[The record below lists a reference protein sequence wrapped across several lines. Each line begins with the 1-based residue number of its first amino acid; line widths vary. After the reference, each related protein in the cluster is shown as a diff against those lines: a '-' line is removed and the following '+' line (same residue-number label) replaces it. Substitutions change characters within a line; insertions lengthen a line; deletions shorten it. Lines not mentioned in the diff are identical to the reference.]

1 MISTRNLLIL
11 VVVAVVMVAVT
22 VALYSGPKRGP
33 GGFEAG
39 APLMQGLAPEKVQT
53 IALTQGATTVTL
65 KRKDKGFVIAERD
78 GYPAAPGKVNEL
90 LLACMDVRCRSKV
103 TDAKSNH
110 SDLGV
115 VEGGADALSIVF
127 KDAADKT
134 LTGMVRGKTGESGG
148 PYVRLIDK
156 DTVYVAENNI
166 YVTVAPAW
174 FTDKKLI
181 DVKSEDI
188 RRVDVEAG
196 GGKYVITRDEKGA
209 VALTPIPAGKRVKE
223 SVRDTVLNALGGFEF
238 TDVSSAATT
247 PLDWDATYTCQ
258 LASELVYTVKLAKKD
273 NKHYAKVSA
282 ASSNTGS
289 VKITRSEGDEE
300 LKKKEALLQGVE
312 KARDFTPRHAPWV
325 YEVPSWTAEKLRHP
339 LADLVEDIPKETPP
353 AQTDAAPTTPP
364 SPAAPAPAAAPAP
377 KTPPAP
383 VTIVPAPAKK

>member
-1 MISTRNLLIL
+1 MISTRNLVIL
-11 VVVAVVMVAVT
+11 VVVAVAMVAVT
-22 VALYSGPKRGP
+22 VTLYSGPKRGP
-33 GGFEAG
+33 AAFEPG

-90 LLACMDVRCRSKV
+90 LLACMDVRCRGKV
-103 TDAKSNH
+103 TDSKSNH
-110 SDLGV
+110 ADLGV

-134 LTGMVRGKTGESGG
+134 LTGLVRGKTGESGG

-174 FTDKKLI
+174 FMDKKLI
-181 DVKSEDI
+181 DVKPEDI
-188 RRVDVEAG
+188 RRVDVEVG
-196 GGKYVITRDEKGA
+196 GGSYTITRDEKGA
-209 VALTPIPAGKRVKE
+209 IALTPVPEGKRVKE

-247 PLDWDATYTCQ
+247 PLDWDTTYTCR
-258 LASELVYTVKLAKKD
+258 LASELVYAVKLAKKD
-273 NKHYAKVSA
+273 NKYYAKVSA
-282 ASSNTGS
+282 ASSNAGS

-325 YEVPSWTAEKLRHP
+325 YEIPSWTAEKLRHP
-339 LADLVEDIPKETPP
+339 LADLVEDIPKPEPP
-353 AQTDAAPTTPP
+353 PGQTGAAPATP
-364 SPAAPAPAAAPAP
+364 PAPAAAPVP